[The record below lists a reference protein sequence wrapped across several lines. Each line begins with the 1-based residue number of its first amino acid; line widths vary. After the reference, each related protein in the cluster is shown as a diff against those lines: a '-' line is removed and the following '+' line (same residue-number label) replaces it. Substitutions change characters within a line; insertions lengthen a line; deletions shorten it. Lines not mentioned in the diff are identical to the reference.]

1 MRKSKKQEKQIAK
14 EVGGK
19 RQPASGALWEAKG
32 DVEGP
37 PTEGLIAD
45 GFLIEGKTT
54 GKKQVTLRHSML
66 EDHFN
71 KAIESNRIGILQ
83 ICLDDN
89 ARSPLCFA
97 IMPWD
102 LANELMR
109 AYYKEVYNGS

>member
-1 MRKSKKQEKQIAK
+1 MSKSKKQEKRIAK
-14 EVGGK
+14 ETAGK
-19 RQPASGALWEAKG
+19 RQPASGARWHSKG

-54 GKKQVTLRHSML
+54 GKKQVTLRRSIL

-109 AYYKEVYNGS
+109 AYYKEVL

>member
-1 MRKSKKQEKQIAK
+1 VSKSKKQEERIAK
-14 EVGGK
+14 ETGGK
-19 RQPASGALWEAKG
+19 RQPASGSRWHSKG

-37 PTEGLIAD
+37 PTKELIAD

-54 GKKQVTLRHSML
+54 AKKQITLRRSIL

-89 ARSPLCFA
+89 AHSPLCFA
-97 IMPWD
+97 IAPWD
-102 LANELMR
+102 LMNELMR
-109 AYYKEVYNGS
+109 AYYKEAL